1 MASPLTSPNLFM
13 RIPDFK
19 RKGITMRIRSN
30 LRHFPLWRR
39 LPLWLALTAVLI
51 AALLIAVPLT
61 AGQTSDT
68 SQVAQTTANNKN
80 KSADSAMELQPVF
93 SEYRGIKIGMTAD
106 EVRKLVDKLRD
117 KGEKQDFFVLS
128 DTETAQVFYDKD
140 GKVRAISID
149 YLGKGSDPPMP
160 VEVLG
165 EEIQPKSDGSMY
177 GLKRYPSAGFWIAYN
192 RTAGDDPTVTIT
204 MQKVAVPMSN

>member
-1 MASPLTSPNLFM
+1 M
-13 RIPDFK
+13 RISKFK
-19 RKGITMRIRSN
+19 
-30 LRHFPLWRR
+30 R
-39 LPLWLALTAVLI
+39 LPLWLAILAVLI
-51 AALLIAVPLT
+51 AAVLIAVPLT
-61 AGQTSDT
+61 SGQTHDT
-68 SQVAQTTANNKN
+68 RQIAQTTADNKF
-80 KSADSAMELQPVF
+80 SDSTMELQPVF
-93 SEYRGIKIGMTAD
+93 KEYRGIKIGMTAD

-117 KGEKQDFFVLS
+117 KGETQDFFVLS

-165 EEIQPKSDGSMY
+165 EEIQPNSDGSMY
-177 GLKRYPSAGFWIAYN
+177 GRKRYPSAGFWIAYN

-204 MQKVAVPMSN
+204 MQKVADPMSN

>member
-1 MASPLTSPNLFM
+1 M
-13 RIPDFK
+13 IFK
-19 RKGITMRIRSN
+19 RKGITMRIGTN
-30 LRHFPLWRR
+30 LRHSPLWRR
-39 LPLWLALTAVLI
+39 LPLWLALMAVLT

-61 AGQTSDT
+61 AGQTPDT
-68 SQVAQTTANNKN
+68 NQIAQTTADN
-80 KSADSAMELQPVF
+80 KSADIAMELQPVF

-160 VEVLG
+160 VDVLG

-177 GLKRYPSAGFWIAYN
+177 GLKRYPEAGFWIAYN

>member
-1 MASPLTSPNLFM
+1 M
-13 RIPDFK
+13 RI
-19 RKGITMRIRSN
+19 ISN
-30 LRHFPLWRR
+30 LRRSPLWRR
-39 LPLWLALTAVLI
+39 LPLWLALMAVLI
-51 AALLIAVPLT
+51 AALLVAVPLT
-61 AGQTSDT
+61 AAQTPEA
-68 SQVAQTTANNKN
+68 SQIAQTTADD

-160 VEVLG
+160 AEVLG

-204 MQKVAVPMSN
+204 MQKVEVPMSN

>member
-1 MASPLTSPNLFM
+1 
-13 RIPDFK
+13 
-19 RKGITMRIRSN
+19 MRIRN
-30 LRHFPLWRR
+30 FKR
-39 LPLWLALTAVLI
+39 LPLWLAILAVLI
-51 AALLIAVPLT
+51 AAVLIAVPLT
-61 AGQTSDT
+61 SGQTLDT
-68 SQVAQTTANNKN
+68 KQIAQTTAHN
-80 KSADSAMELQPVF
+80 KSADGANELQPVF
-93 SEYRGIKIGMTAD
+93 KEYRGIKIGMSAA

-117 KGEKQDFFVLS
+117 KGDKQDFFVLS
-128 DTETAQVFYDKD
+128 DTETAQVFYDKE

-177 GLKRYPSAGFWIAYN
+177 DLKRYPAAGFWIAYN

>member
-1 MASPLTSPNLFM
+1 
-13 RIPDFK
+13 
-19 RKGITMRIRSN
+19 MRIRN
-30 LRHFPLWRR
+30 FTR
-39 LPLWLALTAVLI
+39 LPLWLALMAVLV

-61 AGQTSDT
+61 AGQTPNTD
-68 SQVAQTTANNKN
+68 QIAQTTADD
-80 KSADSAMELQPVF
+80 KSLDTAKELQPVF
-93 SEYRGIKIGMTAD
+93 KDYRGVKIGMTAD

-117 KGEKQDFFVLS
+117 KGDKQDFFVLS

-140 GKVRAISID
+140 GRVRAISID

>member
-1 MASPLTSPNLFM
+1 M
-13 RIPDFK
+13 IFK
-19 RKGITMRIRSN
+19 KEGITMRIGTH
-30 LRHFPLWRR
+30 LRHSPLWRR
-39 LPLWLALTAVLI
+39 LPLWLALMAVLT

-61 AGQTSDT
+61 AGQTPDT
-68 SQVAQTTANNKN
+68 SQIAQTTADN
-80 KSADSAMELQPVF
+80 KSTDIAMELQPVF

-106 EVRKLVDKLRD
+106 EVRKLADKLRD

-177 GLKRYPSAGFWIAYN
+177 GRKRYPSAGFWIAYN

>member
-1 MASPLTSPNLFM
+1 M
-13 RIPDFK
+13 RTI
-19 RKGITMRIRSN
+19 SN
-30 LRHFPLWRR
+30 LRHSPLWRR

-61 AGQTSDT
+61 AGQTPDAN
-68 SQVAQTTANNKN
+68 QVAQTTAAN

-106 EVRKLVDKLRD
+106 EVRKLVDKLQD

>member
-1 MASPLTSPNLFM
+1 MS
-13 RIPDFK
+13 FK

-30 LRHFPLWRR
+30 LKRWPI
-39 LPLWLALTAVLI
+39 WLALMAVLI
-51 AALLIAVPLT
+51 AALLIAVPLA
-61 AGQTSDT
+61 AGQTPDT
-68 SQVAQTTANNKN
+68 GQIAQTTADN
-80 KSADSAMELQPVF
+80 KSGESTMELQPVF
-93 SEYRGIKIGMTAD
+93 SEYRGIKIGMTAV
-106 EVRKLVDKLRD
+106 EVRKLVDKLQA

-177 GLKRYPSAGFWIAYN
+177 GLKRYPSAGFWVSYN
-192 RTAGDDPTVTIT
+192 RTSGDDPTVTIT
-204 MQKVAVPMSN
+204 MQKSQL

>member
-1 MASPLTSPNLFM
+1 M
-13 RIPDFK
+13 IFK
-19 RKGITMRIRSN
+19 KKGTTMRIRRN
-30 LRHFPLWRR
+30 LRR
-39 LPLWLALTAVLI
+39 LPLWLALMGVLI

-61 AGQTSDT
+61 AGQTPDA
-68 SQVAQTTANNKN
+68 SQIAQTTADN

>member
-1 MASPLTSPNLFM
+1 
-13 RIPDFK
+13 
-19 RKGITMRIRSN
+19 MRIRN
-30 LRHFPLWRR
+30 FKR
-39 LPLWLALTAVLI
+39 LPLWLAILAVLI
-51 AALLIAVPLT
+51 AAVLIAVPLT
-61 AGQTSDT
+61 SGQTLDT
-68 SQVAQTTANNKN
+68 SQIAHTMADN
-80 KSADSAMELQPVF
+80 KSPGGANELPPVF
-93 SEYRGIKIGMTAD
+93 KEYRGIKIGMSAD

-117 KGEKQDFFVLS
+117 KGDKQDFFVLS
-128 DTETAQVFYDKD
+128 DTETAQVFYDKE

-165 EEIQPKSDGSMY
+165 EEIQRKSDGSMY
-177 GLKRYPSAGFWIAYN
+177 GLKRYPAAGFWIAYN

>member
-1 MASPLTSPNLFM
+1 
-13 RIPDFK
+13 
-19 RKGITMRIRSN
+19 MRIRN
-30 LRHFPLWRR
+30 NPKRWPVR
-39 LPLWLALTAVLI
+39 LALMALLI
-51 AALLIAVPLT
+51 AALLIAVPLV
-61 AGQTSDT
+61 AGQSPDT
-68 SQVAQTTANNKN
+68 SQIAQTTADK
-80 KSADSAMELQPVF
+80 KSAESAMELQPVF

-117 KGEKQDFFVLS
+117 KGEMQDFFVLS

-140 GKVRAISID
+140 GRVRAISID

-165 EEIQPKSDGSMY
+165 EEIQPKADGSIY
-177 GLKRYPSAGFWIAYN
+177 DLNRYPSAGFWVSYH

-204 MQKVAVPMSN
+204 IQKS

>member
-1 MASPLTSPNLFM
+1 
-13 RIPDFK
+13 
-19 RKGITMRIRSN
+19 MRIRSN
-30 LRHFPLWRR
+30 LRRFPLWRR
-39 LPLWLALTAVLI
+39 LPLWLALMAVLI

-61 AGQTSDT
+61 AAQSPDT
-68 SQVAQTTANNKN
+68 TQIAQTTAGN
-80 KSADSAMELQPVF
+80 KSAASAMELQPVF
-93 SEYRGIKIGMTAD
+93 SEYRGIKIGMNAD
-106 EVRKLVDKLRD
+106 EVRNRIDGLKD

-128 DTETAQVFYDKD
+128 DTESAQVFYDKD

-165 EEIQPKSDGSMY
+165 EEIQAKSDGSMY

>member
-1 MASPLTSPNLFM
+1 M
-13 RIPDFK
+13 IFK
-19 RKGITMRIRSN
+19 KEGITMRTISN
-30 LRHFPLWRR
+30 LRHSPLWKR

-51 AALLIAVPLT
+51 AALLIAVPLS
-61 AGQTSDT
+61 AGQTPNT
-68 SQVAQTTANNKN
+68 SQIAQTTADN

-128 DTETAQVFYDKD
+128 DTETAQVFYDKE

-204 MQKVAVPMSN
+204 MQKVAVPMAN

>member
-1 MASPLTSPNLFM
+1 MAFPLVSPNLFI
-13 RIPDFK
+13 RIQYFK
-19 RKGITMRIRSN
+19 RKGITMRISK
-30 LRHFPLWRR
+30 FKR
-39 LPLWLALTAVLI
+39 LPLWLAILAVLI
-51 AALLIAVPLT
+51 SAVLIAVPLT
-61 AGQTSDT
+61 SGQTHDT
-68 SQVAQTTANNKN
+68 RQIAQTTAAN
-80 KSADSAMELQPVF
+80 KSPDSTMELPPVF
-93 SEYRGIKIGMTAD
+93 KEYRGIKIGMTAD

-117 KGEKQDFFVLS
+117 KGETQDFFVLS

-177 GLKRYPSAGFWIAYN
+177 GRKRYPSAGFWIAYN

-204 MQKVAVPMSN
+204 MQKVADPMSN

>member
-1 MASPLTSPNLFM
+1 
-13 RIPDFK
+13 
-19 RKGITMRIRSN
+19 MRIRSK
-30 LRHFPLWRR
+30 FKR
-39 LPLWLALTAVLI
+39 LPLWLALMAVLI

-61 AGQTSDT
+61 AAQTRDT
-68 SQVAQTTANNKN
+68 SQVAQTRADH
-80 KSADSAMELQPVF
+80 KSADSAMGLQPVF

-106 EVRKLVDKLRD
+106 EVRKLVDKLQD

-140 GKVRAISID
+140 RKVRAISID
-149 YLGKGSDPPMP
+149 YLGKGSNPPMP

-177 GLKRYPSAGFWIAYN
+177 GLKHYPSAGFWVAYN

-204 MQKVAVPMSN
+204 MQKVAAPMSN